1 MTPPPTQDE
10 ILRKSMFGHKWSEGN
25 QSHLL
30 KAKAAIVSWALRI
43 VAEARPGKKTKDP
56 SGYANE
62 ANLRAWQDGYNKALI
77 DYATALKQ
85 RLEKE
90 KA

>member
-1 MTPPPTQDE
+1 MTQTTHPEHDEELDE

-43 VAEARPGKKTKDP
+43 VAEARPDYYELQMPYEKGF
-56 SGYANE
+56 N
-62 ANLRAWQDGYNKALI
+62 DGI
-77 DYATALKQ
+77 DRYVTALKQ